1 MIEHAMDDLIDPLLD
16 TAYYVKLM
24 GEAALADTP
33 LSLLSSRML
42 AVVLEEPGI
51 TVAELSRRIPKTQQ
65 AISHVATQLT
75 DLGLIERRLG
85 TGRGVGLHV
94 TDAGRRVA
102 KDGLAREHEM
112 RARLRELLG
121 DARYEALEQLSGE
134 AREILRAAL

>member
-42 AVVLEEPGI
+42 AVVLDEPGI

-65 AISHVATQLT
+65 AISHVAAQLT

-94 TDAGRRVA
+94 TGAGRRAA

-112 RARLRELLG
+112 RTRLRELLG